1 MLSAGFPWI
10 SHQPTRCIITAGRT
24 SNDFF
29 DFCLFGSRPRD
40 GCIELNCLDSLG
52 KHLPCRPRSP
62 CSFSGMHSTWF
73 NRIQPHST
81 CWTCLTIGVVSF
93 PDPALHSW
101 DSDNIFDDQGAI
113 TDSLFPSCKAR
124 EDAFLGD
131 TMRCGSQVAQ
141 PMTPIY
147 THTHTS
153 AFV

>member
-1 MLSAGFPWI
+1 MQDFHGFPI
-10 SHQPTRCIITAGRT
+10 SLLGA
-24 SNDFF
+24 S
-29 DFCLFGSRPRD
+29 SRPAGHRMTSLISVSSD
-40 GCIELNCLDSLG
+40 LGQETAALNWIVWIRSANIYRVVHDHRVPSAVCILHDS
-52 KHLPCRPRSP
+52 
-62 CSFSGMHSTWF
+62 TAF

-93 PDPALHSW
+93 PDPGLHSW

-147 THTHTS
+147 THTS